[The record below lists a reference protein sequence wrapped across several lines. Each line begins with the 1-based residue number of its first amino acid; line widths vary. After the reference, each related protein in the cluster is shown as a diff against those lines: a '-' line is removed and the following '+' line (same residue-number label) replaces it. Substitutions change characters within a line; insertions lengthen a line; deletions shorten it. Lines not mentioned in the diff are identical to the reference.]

1 MNINI
6 KTIPHSKQRYNT
18 VGDYDSVDINCGV
31 NISISGLRNWKYE
44 LLVAVHELIELSL
57 CYHRDIPEEI
67 ITKFD
72 MDFEKAREE
81 TSLLQGEPGDAAGC
95 PYRKEHFFAT
105 SIERLLAAELG
116 VDWEKYEKTI
126 NDL

>member
-1 MNINI
+1 MNIII
-6 KTIPHSKQRYNT
+6 KTIPHVKQRYNT
-18 VGDYDSVDINCGV
+18 VGDYDNTNVSNKLNV
-31 NISISGLRNWKYE
+31 SISDLRNWKYE
-44 LLVAVHELIELSL
+44 FCIAIHELLELAL
-57 CYHRDIPEEI
+57 CHDRGIPEEL

-81 TSLLQGEPGDAAGC
+81 TGLLQGEPGDSAGC
-95 PYRKEHFFAT
+95 PYRREHFFAT
-105 SIERLLAAELG
+105 TIERLLASELG